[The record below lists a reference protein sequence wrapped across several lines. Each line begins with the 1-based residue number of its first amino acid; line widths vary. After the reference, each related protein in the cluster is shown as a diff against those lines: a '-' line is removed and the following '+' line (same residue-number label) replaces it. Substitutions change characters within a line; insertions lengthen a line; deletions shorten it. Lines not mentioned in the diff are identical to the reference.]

1 MEGGVA
7 LLLLLVIAVIVA
19 VIGLAMYLTGGTLW
33 AGKTSKQGDRAEGD
47 GEGRFRPEHKTATS
61 PTTENTE
68 VVGAAEARERDG

>member
-1 MEGGVA
+1 MPRLASSAGHP
-7 LLLLLVIAVIVA
+7 LLSRRAQDR
-19 VIGLAMYLTGGTLW
+19 
-33 AGKTSKQGDRAEGD
+33 AGKTAQQGDKVEGG